1 MLTWRFIVTNNCA
14 INGRGYSNR
23 IPLARLTCFTEK
35 RLKGMSTRLGGEPGG
50 ARRVSY
56 AAEAN
61 ENGLVLFSSNSASR
75 VNKNMKAA

>member
-1 MLTWRFIVTNNCA
+1 MLTCPFIATKNCA
-14 INGRGYSNR
+14 INGRGDSNR

-61 ENGLVLFSSNSASR
+61 ENGLVLFSSSASR